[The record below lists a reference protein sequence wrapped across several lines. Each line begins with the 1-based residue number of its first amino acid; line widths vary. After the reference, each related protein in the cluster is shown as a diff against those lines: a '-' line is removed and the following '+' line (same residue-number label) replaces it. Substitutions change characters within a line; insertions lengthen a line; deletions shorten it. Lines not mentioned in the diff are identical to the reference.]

1 LREHITSITPPNP
14 VVVRSDI
21 SIRLSWRNNCLT
33 TIVVLNMAENED
45 IVAMIQEDFE
55 DEEDDDLIKTFA
67 LQ

>member
-1 LREHITSITPPNP
+1 
-14 VVVRSDI
+14 
-21 SIRLSWRNNCLT
+21 
-33 TIVVLNMAENED
+33 MAENED